1 MKVIKFL
8 AVLLIITMVISCNN
22 QGATKKSL
30 NNDIDSVS
38 YALGLDM
45 AYKLKQNFSEVEED
59 LFIQGF
65 KNGIDSTD
73 ILVKNNEIDNILRA
87 YFQKRQV
94 ELQKKGQEEAL
105 LKAEKDFA
113 GTKKKGIKFL
123 EDNKSKEGILI
134 TESGL
139 QYIVLKEGSGEK
151 PKASSKV
158 RVHYHGTSIDGKV
171 FDSSVDRGTP
181 TELVASQFIKGFSE
195 GLQLMNVGSK
205 YKFFIPQELAYG
217 ATPRQGGPIKPFEAL
232 IFEVELL
239 AIVQ

>member
-59 LFIQGF
+59 LFVQGF

-73 ILVKNNEIDNILRA
+73 ILVENDKIDNILRA

-113 GTKKKGIKFL
+113 SF
-123 EDNKSKEGILI
+123 
-134 TESGL
+134 
-139 QYIVLKEGSGEK
+139 
-151 PKASSKV
+151 
-158 RVHYHGTSIDGKV
+158 
-171 FDSSVDRGTP
+171 
-181 TELVASQFIKGFSE
+181 
-195 GLQLMNVGSK
+195 
-205 YKFFIPQELAYG
+205 
-217 ATPRQGGPIKPFEAL
+217 
-232 IFEVELL
+232 
-239 AIVQ
+239 